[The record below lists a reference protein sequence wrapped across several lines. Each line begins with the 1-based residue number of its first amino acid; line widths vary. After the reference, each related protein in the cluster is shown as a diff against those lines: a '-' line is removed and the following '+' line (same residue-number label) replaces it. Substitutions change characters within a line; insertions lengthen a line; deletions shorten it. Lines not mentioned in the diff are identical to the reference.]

1 MATSIVSN
9 STAATFGNSPQKTG
23 EPVDRL
29 SIYSGKA
36 LEFDGVSDFIEP
48 KQGSTYWQPSTH
60 DKMTF
65 AVWIK
70 TTGGGDIFEGGGRNY
85 NAFRIYGQ
93 SNVLKVELNS
103 TGIHS
108 DTTIIDDG
116 VWHRIV
122 VSFDKDAS
130 SNQVNIY
137 VDGKLSTSHTNTSA
151 ISGLNNSNSVHYPMI
166 GANSSALLDNV
177 WGGLMADFQYWTEA
191 WDLEDVTY
199 DYLHPEKLITSNSS
213 ATSNITS
220 SSLELWYPMND
231 TGITNPQT
239 VVFDG
244 ANTGGLEATIT
255 PHLNDDGN
263 FNNNNWSTSAGDT
276 GDWTGHTSSQTSMTI
291 TKNGTDTG
299 DLRFYMMASYNSNMS
314 SDLETGA
321 YYKLTYSVSTTSSI
335 PSWQFRLNHGGSTT
349 TKLYEGTNN
358 VIYFTTESASVY
370 IQVRSNTNGENFTL
384 SNISLEKVK
393 QPFHGT
399 TTFFGNDK
407 LGGNGGFDATSNWSV
422 VSGSV
427 GTEWTIN
434 DSSNSKAVH
443 NTSNANT
450 LRYTGSSGDLVSGTT
465 YQVDFT
471 IADRTAGSLTF
482 ALGGGSA
489 GSSQTASGSIELTAG
504 GTSNR
509 IIDINP
515 TSDFDGSIDSVTV
528 KEIGIATGWTEAD
541 QQQTIPQTAFMDGCV
556 KNIFDGTDDVV
567 TTTATV
573 SNLSLGT
580 GSVSASAW
588 VIWTEDKGSYAKI
601 IGFDN
606 VTNKG
611 FGIISDSINN
621 KIRAYSGD
629 GSATKYADLDSP
641 THNIWYHL
649 VATYD
654 SSDKK
659 TRLYVNG
666 SLQDTSAANSGD
678 ISYYTSGSSEYLT
691 LGEMNYHGYHFY
703 GFIDEANMW
712 NKALSL
718 SEVQELYNN
727 GIPFDARE
735 HSASPSTGTDYL
747 IGYWRN
753 NHLTS
758 AGTWEDLSTN
768 DNHGTVTSLD
778 DSIFFQQGVTA
789 NLCTQGYSNNIVHP
803 SKGSIHFLGK
813 EYAQFPGER
822 IISLDGDFT
831 IEFWFKKTQIYATV
845 LTDSMLLGS
854 GSNQIRI
861 PNSVTSGKM
870 ATTYLRDASATA
882 SYTMTIDSNNRKS
895 IYEWSHVVI
904 TRESGTI
911 KTYIDTVTTNN
922 TTISATG
929 QMNITTI
936 GALSVASNYMYKG
949 FLDEFRVYDRALT
962 ASEITKNYKHG
973 KSQHKNS

>member
-1 MATSIVSN
+1 MVTSIVSN
-9 STAATFGNSPQKTG
+9 NTAATFGNSPQKTG

-108 DTTIIDDG
+108 DTTVIDDG

-151 ISGLNNSNSVHYPMI
+151 ISGLNNSNSVNYPMI

-239 VVFDG
+239 VIFDG
-244 ANTGGLEATIT
+244 ANSGGLESTIT

-263 FNNNNWSTSAGDT
+263 FNGNNWSITAGDT
-276 GDWTGHTSSQTSMTI
+276 GDWTGHTSSQTSMTL

-299 DLRFYMMASYNSNMS
+299 DLRLNLQSSINSGMS
-314 SDLETGA
+314 SDLQAGA
-321 YYKLTYSVSTTSSI
+321 YYKFTHTVSTTSSL
-335 PSWQFRLNHGGSTT
+335 PSWQFRINHGSGTT
-349 TKLYEGTNN
+349 TRLYEGTNN
-358 VIYFTTESASVY
+358 VIYFTAEAASVY
-370 IQVRSNTNGENFTL
+370 IQVRSNTDGQNFTL

-393 QPFHGT
+393 QPFHAT
-399 TTFFGNDK
+399 TTFFGDDK

-482 ALGGGSA
+482 ALGGAAAS
-489 GSSQTASGSIELTAG
+489 SSQTASGSIELTAG

-528 KEIGIATGWTEAD
+528 KEVGIATGWTEAE
-541 QQQTIPQTAFMDGCV
+541 QQQYIPQTAFMDGCV

-588 VIWTEDKGSYAKI
+588 VIWTEDKGAYAKI

-691 LGEMNYHGYHFY
+691 LGEMSYHGYHFY

-712 NKALSL
+712 NKALSA
-718 SEVQELYNN
+718 SEVVDLYNDGVPLN
-727 GIPFDARE
+727 ATK
-735 HSASPSTGTDYL
+735 STASSNL
-747 IGYWRN
+747 IGYWKN
-753 NHLTS
+753 NKLEST
-758 AGTWEDLSTN
+758 GKWEDLSTN

-778 DSIFFQQGVTA
+778 NSIFFQQGVTA
-789 NLCTQGYSNNIVHP
+789 NLCTQGYSNNIVQP
-803 SKGSIHFLGK
+803 SKGATYSNGVSDYMDLGK
-813 EYAQFPGER
+813 DIEIE
-822 IISLDGDFT
+822 GDFMVM
-831 IEFWFKKTQIYATV
+831 FWFKGNPSDVPYLFGAGNLDY
-845 LTDSMLLGS
+845 LTISDEDTLLL
-854 GSNQIRI
+854 
-861 PNSVTSGKM
+861 KM
-870 ATTYLRDASATA
+870 NNTNE
-882 SYTMTIDSNNRKS
+882 TIDLESGTD
-895 IYEWSHVVI
+895 IGIEQWHHIAI
-904 TRESGTI
+904 TRTGASGTI
-911 KTYIDTVTTNN
+911 KIYFNNVAQTTDTEESTETLKIRTLMRKGLGSDNYGKGMIDD
-922 TTISATG
+922 
-929 QMNITTI
+929 
-936 GALSVASNYMYKG
+936 
-949 FLDEFRVYDRALT
+949 FFVYDNFNENT
-962 ASEITKNYKHG
+962 INKNYKHG